1 MQERFPKPKCYSVIA
16 HAPASLSIRDAARVF
31 NHFLENRQNGMV
43 LYHDHFVGVPGAFAV
58 FYLESLAEFESL
70 SQHKELENWTVEIH
84 PLIFTEKP
92 VEMLYQM
99 DFTMGVYR
107 GKRLRELVR
116 QYEGSDYEK
125 SLDKQKDEERRES

>member
-1 MQERFPKPKCYSVIA
+1 
-16 HAPASLSIRDAARVF
+16 
-31 NHFLENRQNGMV
+31 V
-43 LYHDHFVGVPGAFAV
+43 LYHDHFVGVSGAFAI
-58 FYLESLAEFESL
+58 FYLESLAEFDSL
-70 SQHKELENWTVEIH
+70 SQHSELESWTVEIH

>member
-1 MQERFPKPKCYSVIA
+1 MPEVFPKPKCYVFIA
-16 HAPASLSIRDAARVF
+16 HAPAALSIREAARVF
-31 NHFLENRQNGMV
+31 NRFLENRQNGLV
-43 LYHDHFVGVPGAFAV
+43 LYHDHFVGVSGAFAV
-58 FYLESLAEFESL
+58 FYLESLSEFENL
-70 SQHKELENWTVEIH
+70 SEHPELAKWAVEIH

>member
-1 MQERFPKPKCYSVIA
+1 MQAGFSKPKCYVLIA
-16 HAPASLSIRDAARVF
+16 HAPSSLSIRDAARAF
-31 NHFLENRQNGMV
+31 NHFLENRQNGLV

-58 FYLESLAEFESL
+58 FYLESLAEFENL
-70 SQHKELENWTVEIH
+70 SKHPELEKWTVEIH

-107 GKRLRELVR
+107 GKRLKEIVRE
-116 QYEGSDYEK
+116 YEGSEYEK
-125 SLDKQKDEERRES
+125 SLDKQTNTRNGS